1 MSMWNFTKKLDMC
14 SCQIIPSL
22 VNLKCSLRM
31 RKKKVDLVFYS
42 ARKGARGLRKNA
54 SIFIL
59 WMGDAPLRAKNVFRS
74 CFALTRSV
82 MLYYICLFWF

>member
-1 MSMWNFTKKLDMC
+1 
-14 SCQIIPSL
+14 
-22 VNLKCSLRM
+22 M

-82 MLYYICLFWF
+82 MLYYICLFWFLNAKEQLESTVITVESWRYN

>member
-1 MSMWNFTKKLDMC
+1 MEFHKKIGHVFLPNHPLI
-14 SCQIIPSL
+14 SKLEVQ
-22 VNLKCSLRM
+22 LKNAE
-31 RKKKVDLVFYS
+31 KKVDHVFYS